1 MKQLKGE
8 IHQTTNGLQ
17 KTYQIQGIKTL
28 AGGIEKLT
36 SAQNEFVSKFHGFGE
51 GLDNAKIGADKLKDG
66 SVQLIDGV
74 TQLQSGSEK

>member
-17 KTYQIQGIKTL
+17 KLTKSSRDKTL
-28 AGGIEKLT
+28 AGAIEKLT

-51 GLDNAKIGADKLKDG
+51 D
-66 SVQLIDGV
+66 
-74 TQLQSGSEK
+74 